1 MPLSKKIVHNL
12 FITLNIFVVF
22 IYLPVCLAP
31 YLNAGKFW
39 FIAILGLVFP
49 ILFAV
54 VFLFMIGG
62 FIMQS
67 RWSLLS
73 LAAMILSWQ
82 QLSVAFAW
90 HTKQPFLIAKAPN
103 NLRILSWNVS
113 SWDEYNKQSSGGTSY
128 RHVMLEEVKNSHADI
143 LCFQEFFESKD
154 TAAFDP
160 NISKLQKMGYPYHYY
175 TASDAWFHNAEY
187 GIVIFS
193 KYPIV
198 NTGIFDFKDPDYVQP
213 IIYADIQVNNQT
225 IRVFTIHLQS
235 VRFGKEEYQSLN
247 QIKHSEKDG
256 FKDSRTIVS
265 KLKKGY
271 EARSQQAD
279 IVNDYVKKSPYPVI
293 LCGDFNDVPNS
304 YTYFTVKGNMQDAF
318 LKRGSGIGRTFR
330 FISPTLR
337 IDFIFAD
344 RKFTINQYHRITV
357 PYSDH
362 YGNIAD
368 IGF

>member
-1 MPLSKKIVHNL
+1 MSLSKKIVHNI
-12 FITLNIFVVF
+12 FITLNISVVF
-22 IYLPVCLAP
+22 IYLLACLVP

-49 ILFAV
+49 ILFV
-54 VFLFMIGG
+54 VVLLFIIGG
-62 FIMQS
+62 FIMRS

-73 LAAMILSWQ
+73 LAALAVSWQ

-90 HTKQPFLIAKAPN
+90 QTKQSFSIVKTSN

-128 RHVMLEEVKNSHADI
+128 KQLMLEEVKNSQADV

-160 NISKLQKMGYPYHYY
+160 NISELQKMGYPYHYY

-213 IIYADIQVNNQT
+213 VIYADIQVNNKT

-247 QIKHSEKDG
+247 QMKHSEKDG

-318 LKRGSGIGRTFR
+318 LKKGSGIGRTFR

-344 RKFTINQYHRITV
+344 KKFTINQYHRITV